1 MTGLGPGVT
10 CEVTLLAGE
19 GAAAE
24 GRAKRWLGASTLAA
38 LGDSP
43 GDGSNLVPGWA
54 RLLVNGAA
62 RSLPYAAK
70 DGDRLGVVIAA
81 PGCSGWIAN
90 RRARLPPRR
99 GVKT

>member
-43 GDGSNLVPGWA
+43 GTSNLVPGWA

-81 PGCSGWIAN
+81 PGVAGGSRTVVLACPHDVE
-90 RRARLPPRR
+90 LE
-99 GVKT
+99 T